1 MMSGELSA
9 GSALLYR
16 PPMLVLCER
25 TLRSP
30 PTHWLIAAACALP
43 LPSWAQWTNRA
54 AVDLRVTATDDTSTV
69 PGAAARSDVY
79 TTLRPSVQITGRG
92 PNFDLSLNAA
102 ADLVTYARGTQPDR
116 ALPLLDAELKSVLA
130 ERLLYFDASADV
142 HQTNADVFG
151 PSNDSSST
159 SNRRTIAS
167 YRISPYLMHEFSPRV
182 SVLARHDESQTK
194 QYGDNGTTLR
204 THYSV
209 ARLVGKPIPVGFS
222 LEASRL
228 KNDTSGVSTSE
239 FQVTQAKAGVSV
251 AAFDEV
257 VFGVVAG
264 AERTRMLLSEHDDR
278 IYGLNFRWAPTPRTE
293 LFGNLERRFFGNG
306 GELRFSHRTPRT
318 ALSLR
323 INREPVTATSSLGV
337 IGAGGDVS
345 SFLDAILSRGTPD
358 PVQRA
363 VLVQNLMANRGLQT
377 SFASPVD
384 VIAAYPQLQTGFT
397 ASWVYLGAR
406 TTTSLSGYQQTLR
419 QLTRGDEVVLAPVG
433 ADSRQVGAALEVN
446 YRLAPQ
452 TSVNSAVHWSRIR
465 GLSVTEGQSTREVS
479 VRFALVQNLSP
490 RTEATLGL
498 QYKLVRLVDSNAG
511 LVQTQ
516 DPTLVFAGITHRF

>member
-1 MMSGELSA
+1 MTSGELSA
-9 GSALLYR
+9 GSALLH
-16 PPMLVLCER
+16 
-25 TLRSP
+25 RSAMP
-30 PTHWLIAAACALP
+30 VWRARMFCSLSPHLLIAAFCALP
-43 LPSWAQWTNRA
+43 LPSWGQWTNRA
-54 AVDLRVTATDDTSTV
+54 AVDLRVTATDDTSTT

-79 TTLRPSVQITGRG
+79 TALRPSLRMTGRG
-92 PNFDLSLNAA
+92 PNFDLSMNAA
-102 ADLVTYARGTQPDR
+102 VDFVTYARGSQPDR

-130 ERLLYFDASADV
+130 ERLLFFDASADV
-142 HQTNADVFG
+142 HQTNADAFG
-151 PSNDSSST
+151 PSNDASST

-167 YRISPYLMHEFSPRV
+167 YRLSPYLMHEFSPRV

-194 QYGDNGTTLR
+194 QSGANGTTLQSQ
-204 THYSV
+204 YSV

-228 KNDTSGVSTSE
+228 KNDTSGISTSE

-251 AAFDEV
+251 ALFDEV

-264 AERTRMLLSEHDDR
+264 AERTRLLLSDYDDR
-278 IYGLNFRWAPTPRTE
+278 LYGLNFRWVPTPRTE
-293 LFGNLERRFFGNG
+293 LFGNLERRFFGHG
-306 GELRFSHRTPRT
+306 GELRFSHRTPHT

-323 INREPVTATSSLGV
+323 VNREPVTATSSLGV
-337 IGAGGDVS
+337 IGARGDVS

-363 VLVQNLMANRGLQT
+363 VIVQNLMANRGLQT

-384 VIAAYPQLQTGFT
+384 VIATYPQLQTGLT

-452 TSVNSAVHWSRIR
+452 SSVDSAVRWSRIR
-465 GLSVTEGQSTREVS
+465 GLSETDGQSTREVS

-490 RTEATLGL
+490 RTEMTIGL
-498 QYKLVRLVDSNAG
+498 QYKVVKLVDTNAG